1 MTINYNVYDESKFDD
16 YIKLIYQ
23 LKGNGDFKNRPELL
37 INYDRT
43 QKINYFEHPELCI
56 YSQWDKPWGIH
67 KTGKNFPVMVAHK
80 YFKDLS
86 YNVFLSGAKSDGYTL
101 VRYRKTRQKF
111 PGYNYL
117 LKLFLDKIETV
128 INEADRN
135 DLSGGDPDIFV
146 SKNSSP
152 DSFFIEVKE
161 NDGLTDNQIRL
172 FPIIEKHLSPVLL
185 VRVRE
190 Q

>member
-1 MTINYNVYDESKFDD
+1 
-16 YIKLIYQ
+16 
-23 LKGNGDFKNRPELL
+23 
-37 INYDRT
+37 
-43 QKINYFEHPELCI
+43 
-56 YSQWDKPWGIH
+56 
-67 KTGKNFPVMVAHK
+67 
-80 YFKDLS
+80 
-86 YNVFLSGAKSDGYTL
+86 L

-185 VRVRE
+185 VRVQE

>member
-80 YFKDLS
+80 YFEDLS

-101 VRYRKTRQKF
+101 VRYRKSRQKY
-111 PGYNYL
+111 PGYNHL
-117 LKLFLDKIETV
+117 LKLFPDKIETV
-128 INEADRN
+128 IKEAN
-135 DLSGGDPDIFV
+135 QNNLSGGDPDIFV
-146 SKNSSP
+146 SKNSSL
-152 DSFFIEVKE
+152 DSFFVEVKE

-172 FPIIEKHLSPVLL
+172 FPIIEKYLSPVLL
-185 VRVRE
+185 VRIQE